1 MTPLGMTILI
11 WIDLAEA
18 TRRRNTVFYHGASR
32 RYLPSDQLY
41 RGGSAIFDR
50 GAAGF
55 TGIGSPG
62 ISKSPALV
70 EGHGDTPMP
79 VDAHHLVA
87 AAPLWATMRQ
97 STTIAASITCS
108 LPACVSAG
116 GLPINQ
122 HQRVSTRKVGTI
134 FV

>member
-1 MTPLGMTILI
+1 MTPLAVTILI

-87 AAPLWATMRQ
+87 AAPLWATD
-97 STTIAASITCS
+97 AAKHYHRRFDHLSPTC
-108 LPACVSAG
+108 V
-116 GLPINQ
+116 
-122 HQRVSTRKVGTI
+122 RVGRRSPN
-134 FV
+134 